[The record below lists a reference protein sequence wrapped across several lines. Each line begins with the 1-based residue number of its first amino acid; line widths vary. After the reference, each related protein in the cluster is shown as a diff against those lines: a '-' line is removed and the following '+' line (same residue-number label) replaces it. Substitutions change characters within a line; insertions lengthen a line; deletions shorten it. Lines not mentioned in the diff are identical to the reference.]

1 MSFMK
6 KIEIVESQP
15 NICINDI
22 KKFEELI
29 EAKLPSDYKEFLI
42 KHNGGSGHEYAFPL
56 IEPMYDD
63 EEIGSDCG
71 LGWLY
76 SLNNKD
82 KYSSLERSFKSD
94 HGVIISDEFIVI
106 ASDNGGGYY
115 ICLGIRGPLYGN
127 IYIRADD
134 NYLYKIA
141 ESFSDFVNSLY
152 KYYLEKSDVA
162 GKYKNKEIYDK
173 YSLPM
178 STHVKRYGNLV
189 TNFFAEAPN
198 TVEEYIIEYMEESEE
213 INLQYFIKDE
223 QKHYTKNLTSKDR
236 TNNPSPD
243 VLRNKFI
250 KLLDVAEDLGKRSI
264 TMPID
269 IFRLARQF
277 ANLSGKINIF
287 LETKNKLLP
296 HPNHFVRGV
305 FFNMISSMNKDDFEN
320 DYICEILLQGL
331 NDKDSWVQYIA
342 ARSIQDQ
349 KVSNDDIIK
358 KLKELACG
366 LTGNEDVN
374 CNNYDSN
381 LKKQAAITL
390 ESVNVEL

>member
-29 EAKLPSDYKEFLI
+29 EAKLPSAYKDFLI
-42 KHNGGSGHEYAFPL
+42 KHNGGSGREYAFPL

-76 SLNNKD
+76 SLNKED
-82 KYSSLERSFKSD
+82 KYCSLERSFKRD

-106 ASDNGGGYY
+106 AASGGGSNI
-115 ICLGIRGPLYGN
+115 ICLGIKEPLYDK

-141 ESFSDFVNSLY
+141 DSFSDFINSLY
-152 KYYLEKSDVA
+152 RFNLEEADVA

-173 YSLPM
+173 YSLTM

-198 TVEEYIIEYMEESEE
+198 TVKEYIIEYMEESEE
-213 INLQYFIKDE
+213 IILQYFIKDE

-236 TNNPSPD
+236 TNNPSPE

-269 IFRLARQF
+269 IFRLTHQF

-305 FFNMISSMNKDDFEN
+305 FFNMISYMNKDDFEKA
-320 DYICEILLQGL
+320 DICEILLQGL
-331 NDKDSWVQYIA
+331 NDKNSWVQYITV
-342 ARSIQDQ
+342 RSVQDQ

-358 KLKELACG
+358 KLKELASVHKE
-366 LTGNEDVN
+366 NEDVN
-374 CNNYDSN
+374 RNGYN
-381 LKKQAAITL
+381 LKEQAAITL
-390 ESVNVEL
+390 